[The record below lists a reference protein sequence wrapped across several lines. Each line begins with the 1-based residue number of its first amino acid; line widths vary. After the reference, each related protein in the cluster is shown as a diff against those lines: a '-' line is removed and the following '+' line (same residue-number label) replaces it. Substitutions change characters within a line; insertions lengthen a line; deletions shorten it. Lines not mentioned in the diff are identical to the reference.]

1 VSYSFDEADRRT
13 ATTYPGATALTVR
26 FDYSVTGEITAI
38 RENGTAA
45 ALTGVS
51 LATYTY
57 DNLGRRTGI
66 TRGNGTTTTTAFDPV
81 SRLSSVTQDLT
92 GTAQDISIAGMT
104 YNPASQVS
112 SQTRS
117 NDTAR
122 RLRHAPGMAR
132 LLTLERAL

>member
-1 VSYSFDEADRRT
+1 
-13 ATTYPGATALTVR
+13 
-26 FDYSVTGEITAI
+26 
-38 RENGTAA
+38 
-45 ALTGVS
+45 VS

-104 YNPASQVS
+104 YNPASQIS

-117 NDTAR
+117 NDAYAWNGHYNVDRPYTVNG
-122 RLRHAPGMAR
+122 LNSGQSIPG
-132 LLTLERAL
+132 TQY